1 MRIEDLITRS
11 PVTVPRGT
19 MLSEAADRM
28 AETNVGSVVVVQDDR
43 EPVGI
48 VTDRDLALH
57 LAGGVRETTV
67 DDIMTT
73 FPVSVDRSTDVEAC
87 IERMDTHGVRRILV
101 LDQDEELLGVVS
113 LDDIVIHLSN
123 VLARAGSLIRS
134 EVVGRR

>member
-11 PVTVPRGT
+11 PVTVPRGA
-19 MLSEAADRM
+19 MVSEAADRM
-28 AETNVGSVVVVQDDR
+28 AETNVGSVVVLDGAL
-43 EPVGI
+43 PVGI

-57 LAGGVRETTV
+57 LAGGARDTTV

-87 IERMDTHGVRRILV
+87 IERMDAHGVRRILV
-101 LDQDEELLGVVS
+101 LDEDEELLGVVS

-123 VLARAGSLIRS
+123 VLSRAGSLIRA